1 MENDSLKLEKGERK
15 DWRWQMSLHIWPD
28 PGICT
33 KSWQTNLTKSWTK
46 LAYSG
51 HENGTDRQIKWCS
64 KNIHWKKKCAKKW
77 IYWRTFQR
85 SGTPQVLS
93 FEWRR
98 RFISIYYL
106 WTVRTFPRCP
116 RIHLEHWYFIKK
128 WNNVACYQ
136 YMIRFEV
143 VWLPKGID
151 HKNMKKVSFEIF
163 PSTCFYLNLVSL
175 LWPDST
181 APTVRNLKVSI
192 NIVSFRSGCE
202 ARSLWQSRKEHA
214 PVVKVFR
221 RCSII

>member
-1 MENDSLKLEKGERK
+1 MKLLADVSAIRYYSSAKFWMKTPKEG
-15 DWRWQMSLHIWPD
+15 SD
-28 PGICT
+28 P
-33 KSWQTNLTKSWTK
+33 NL
-46 LAYSG
+46 L
-51 HENGTDRQIKWCS
+51 RML
-64 KNIHWKKKCAKKW
+64 
-77 IYWRTFQR
+77 
-85 SGTPQVLS
+85 TPWHS
-93 FEWRR
+93 
-98 RFISIYYL
+98 FISIYYL

-151 HKNMKKVSFEIF
+151 HKNMKNVSFEIF

-181 APTVRNLKVSI
+181 APAVRNLKVSI

-214 PVVKVFR
+214 QVVTVFR